1 MPRTSHILLAAF
13 LGASTIA
20 ATATGA
26 AAYGGGSYGGGS
38 YGGGSYNGGS
48 YNGGSYGG
56 GFTPS
61 SYING
66 DAGKNA
72 DVNPNSSCF
81 SPDQYDLQKFSTAA
95 SGNPGDNNVHNDA
108 CFLDGNGN
116 KVGKNIGATF
126 QASGTGY
133 ISACPDP
140 DGAGPAIRIL
150 RDLDGDGRNDSCFQ
164 SSYQEKGIAGDL
176 EYHARVNNTG
186 MTGEQKV
193 KWGMDRDADGRIDD
207 FYGDSIKVDWSA
219 TGLTGSGY
227 GW

>member
-1 MPRTSHILLAAF
+1 MRITRKPLLVAALSAGMLATS
-13 LGASTIA
+13 
-20 ATATGA
+20 ATGA
-26 AAYGGGSYGGGS
+26 LAYGSY
-38 YGGGSYNGGS
+38 GSYNGGD
-48 YNGGSYGG
+48 N
-56 GFTPS
+56 FKAA

-81 SPDQYDLQKFSTAA
+81 NPDQYDMQKFSSAA
-95 SGNPGDNNVHNDA
+95 SGNPGDSNVHNDA

-150 RDLDGDGRNDSCFQ
+150 RDLNGDGRNDSCFQ
-164 SSYQEKGIAGDL
+164 SSFQENPNLAAGNF

-186 MTGEQKV
+186 MAGSQDV
-193 KWGMDRDADGRIDD
+193 KWGMDSDGDGRIDG
-207 FYGDSIKVDWSA
+207 YNNDSVKVDWSA
-219 TGLTGSGY
+219 TGTTGSSY

>member
-1 MPRTSHILLAAF
+1 MRLTSKTLIVAAV
-13 LGASTIA
+13 GAMSVLS
-20 ATATGA
+20 ATGA
-26 AAYGGGSYGGGS
+26 SAYGSYGS
-38 YGGGSYNGGS
+38 YGSN
-48 YNGGSYGG
+48 NVK
-56 GFTPS
+56 TV

-72 DVNPNSSCF
+72 DVNANSSCF
-81 SPDQYDLQKFSTAA
+81 NPDQYDMQQFSDAA
-95 SGNPGDNNVHNDA
+95 TGNPGNRNVHNDA

-126 QASGTGY
+126 QASGTGF

-150 RDLDGDGRNDSCFQ
+150 RDLNGDGRNDSCYQ
-164 SSYQEKGIAGDL
+164 SSYQENPALAAGNF

-186 MTGEQKV
+186 MAGEQKV
-193 KWGMDRDADGRIDD
+193 TWGMDRDADGRIDD

>member
-1 MPRTSHILLAAF
+1 MRISRKPLLVVALSAGMLATS
-13 LGASTIA
+13 
-20 ATATGA
+20 ATGA
-26 AAYGGGSYGGGS
+26 LAYGSYGS
-38 YGGGSYNGGS
+38 DDGGGDRNVK
-48 YNGGSYGG
+48 
-56 GFTPS
+56 TV

-72 DVNPNSSCF
+72 DVNRNSSCVN
-81 SPDQYDLQKFSTAA
+81 PDQYDMQAFSSAA
-95 SGNPGDNNVHNDA
+95 SGNPGNNNVHNDA
-108 CFLDGNGN
+108 CFLDSTGN

-126 QASGTGY
+126 VATGTGY

-150 RDLDGDGRNDSCFQ
+150 RDLNRDGRNDSCYQ
-164 SSYQEKGIAGDL
+164 SSYQENPALPAGNF

-186 MTGEQKV
+186 MTGSQDV

-207 FYGDSIKVDWSA
+207 YRADGITVDWSA
-219 TGLTGSGY
+219 SGTAGSSY

>member
-1 MPRTSHILLAAF
+1 MRKSTTAAVAVTALLAAAPVAF
-13 LGASTIA
+13 AW
-20 ATATGA
+20 
-26 AAYGGGSYGGGS
+26 GGDSYGGYDRGDLKAV
-38 YGGGSYNGGS
+38 
-48 YNGGSYGG
+48 
-56 GFTPS
+56 

-72 DVNPNSSCF
+72 DVDPNSSCF
-81 SPDQYDLQKFSTAA
+81 RPDQYDMQKFSSTA

-108 CFLDGNGN
+108 CFLDGRGN

-126 QASGTGY
+126 QARGTGY

-140 DGAGPAIRIL
+140 DGTGPAVAKL
-150 RDLDGDGRNDSCFQ
+150 RDLNGDGRNDSCFQ
-164 SSYQEKGIAGDL
+164 SSYQEKGIAGDF

-186 MTGEQKV
+186 MAGSQDV

-207 FYGDSIKVDWSA
+207 YRGDSIKVDWSA
-219 TGLTGSGY
+219 TGMTSSSY